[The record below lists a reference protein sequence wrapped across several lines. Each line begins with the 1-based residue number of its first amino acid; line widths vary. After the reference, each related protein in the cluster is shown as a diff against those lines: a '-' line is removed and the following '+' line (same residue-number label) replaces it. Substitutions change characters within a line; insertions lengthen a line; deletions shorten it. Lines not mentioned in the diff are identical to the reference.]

1 MNGSIQ
7 QKVALSI
14 GLVSFILCLAIGFIY
29 NSVTD
34 FIQTGA
40 QVLQSRQ
47 ILQDLNNV
55 RVGITQAE
63 TGQRGYLLTQ
73 RSSYLT
79 PYITSIHDIQ
89 RSLDDL
95 HLLAK
100 EDIQLGQ
107 QLKLLDPAIRL
118 KLNEL
123 QRTIDLNRT
132 VGKDAAMRIV
142 MTDEGRKLMDLVYS
156 IIGNTINAEDVLLL
170 GRQQRNLYNQQIT
183 FVALPLSGFIIF
195 FMLGLVYWVVSRES
209 VRREKAQ
216 QELDQLNQ
224 VLQKNMSLLNS
235 IIENVPGMI
244 FLKDAKEL
252 RFQLFNKAAE
262 QIVGFSSEEVLGKND
277 YDFFLKEQADYFTSK
292 DRQTLT
298 LKTLVNIEEEEIST
312 KQGQIRILRTKK
324 VPILNEKGDAAYL
337 LGISQDI
344 TEFKRTQEHIQQLNH
359 RLEGQV
365 THLNTLN
372 KELESFSYSVSHDLR
387 TPLRSIDGFSQAIL
401 ESAED
406 KLDETEKDYLRR
418 VRTSSQQM
426 AQLIDDLLNL
436 SQVTRAELNIDLHV
450 NLSDIVCDIATELQR
465 LEPDRHANFEIE
477 EGIIVKGDSGLLKVA
492 LHNLVCNAWK
502 FTSRQPEA
510 VISFK
515 SYQQEGIQV
524 FALHDNGAGFNMAYA
539 PKLFE
544 AFQRL
549 HTNKEFPGT
558 GIGLAIVQ
566 KIITRHRG
574 KIWAEAQVGQ
584 GATFY
589 FTLGNVQQEEARS
602 DNA

>member
-7 QKVALSI
+7 QKVALGI

-29 NSVTD
+29 NSVID
-34 FIQTGA
+34 SIQTRNK
-40 QVLQSRQ
+40 VLQSRQ
-47 ILQDLNNV
+47 VLQDLNNILV
-55 RVGITQAE
+55 DITEAE
-63 TGQRGYLLTQ
+63 TGQRGYLLTE
-73 RSSYLT
+73 RPRYLI
-79 PYITSIHDIQ
+79 PYTTSIRDIQ
-89 RSLDDL
+89 HNLDDL
-95 HLLAK
+95 QLLAK
-100 EDIQLGQ
+100 QDSILSKH
-107 QLKLLDPAIRL
+107 LKLLETAIHS
-118 KLNEL
+118 KLSEL
-123 QRTIDLNRT
+123 QKSIDLYRT
-132 VGKDAAMRIV
+132 KGKDAAMQV
-142 MTDEGRKLMDLVYS
+142 VLTDEGQKLMEEVRS
-156 IIGNTINAEDVLLL
+156 RIGQVNDSENILLQSR
-170 GRQQRNLYNQQIT
+170 RQQNLYNQQVT
-183 FVALPLSGFIIF
+183 FVALPVSGFIIF
-195 FMLGLVYWVVSRES
+195 FLLGLVYWVVSRES
-209 VRREKAQ
+209 VQREKAQ
-216 QELDQLNQ
+216 QELNQLNQ
-224 VLQKNMSLLNS
+224 VLQKNMTLLNS

-262 QIVGFSSEEVLGKND
+262 DVVGFSSEEVLGKND
-277 YDFFLKEQADYFTSK
+277 YDFFPKEQADQFTSK
-292 DRQTLT
+292 DQQTLT
-298 LKTLVNIEEEEIST
+298 LKTLVNIEEEEILT
-312 KQGQIRILRTKK
+312 KQGHTRILRTKK
-324 VPILNEKGDAAYL
+324 VPILNEKGDSAYL

-387 TPLRSIDGFSQAIL
+387 APLRSIDGFSQAIL

-436 SQVTRAELNIDLHV
+436 SQVTRAELNIDLRV
-450 NLSDIVCDIATELQR
+450 NLSDIACDIATELQR
-465 LEPDRHANFEIE
+465 LEPNRHVSFEIE

-492 LHNLVCNAWK
+492 LHNLICNAWK
-502 FTSRQPEA
+502 FTSKQSEA

-515 SYQQEGIQV
+515 SYQQEDIQV

-574 KIWAEAQVGQ
+574 KIWAEGQVDH

-602 DNA
+602 DDA